1 MENYYSNELCTKFR
15 RRLGA
20 WQRQLL
26 LREAGRLL
34 PEAVL
39 LGAATAVTL
48 TFAIPVAW
56 ISALGVAVA
65 VALLIPVAFAF
76 GRYGSHA
83 HCAREFDRRMESN
96 TRVLNAYEVLKHH
109 NETAFALFAIADGCA
124 ALETKYRQSTR
135 FRDRRV
141 HLRRT
146 ICAGV
151 LLAAGIIAVLAGR
164 GTEQFA
170 AAPTEGGII
179 LRPDG
184 QESNRLKTASS
195 RREQLEQQFHT
206 PGEAVGS
213 IEREPISEIPI
224 DDEERRRNQFS
235 YSTNTNTPVT
245 DKTGKT
251 GTVPQEE
258 QSIPGEESSGENG
271 KSDHASSA
279 ATATEP
285 VPTSALSAVE
295 KSAGSN
301 ERSRRSNRK
310 RPKRRNP
317 ESALGNSL
325 PMLADNAPPAG
336 RELGEKEGDGEP
348 DNGRGGPTG
357 EKKARGSAAMLP
369 VEPQPDTVD
378 GTLAPGEEIR
388 LAEHLPPPERTPVR
402 SSSVATVATGAV
414 EPVAAS
420 EIMNL
425 TTRKEIIRLRKI
437 EP

>member
-1 MENYYSNELCTKFR
+1 M
-15 RRLGA
+15 
-20 WQRQLL
+20 
-26 LREAGRLL
+26 
-34 PEAVL
+34 
-39 LGAATAVTL
+39 
-48 TFAIPVAW
+48 
-56 ISALGVAVA
+56 
-65 VALLIPVAFAF
+65 
-76 GRYGSHA
+76 
-83 HCAREFDRRMESN
+83 
-96 TRVLNAYEVLKHH
+96 
-109 NETAFALFAIADGCA
+109 
-124 ALETKYRQSTR
+124 
-135 FRDRRV
+135 
-141 HLRRT
+141 
-146 ICAGV
+146 

-317 ESALGNSL
+317 ESAPGNSQ

-336 RELGEKEGDGEP
+336 RDLGAREGAGEP